1 MDCSKTG
8 KIIFELRK
16 EKGMT
21 QKQLAD
27 AINISDKTVS
37 KWERG
42 LGCPDVSLLGE
53 LSEVLEVNVEKLLG
67 GCLDKNETDG
77 GNMKKL
83 KFYVCPECGNIM
95 TSTGKSEISCCG
107 RKLSELTAAKA
118 DENHG
123 VKIEATD
130 DESYVVFDHEMT
142 KQHFISFVA
151 YSTCDRLTM
160 VRLYPEQNA
169 EVRFPRLRGGRLYFY
184 CNEHGLFYV

>member
-8 KIIFELRK
+8 KIILELRK

-67 GCLDKNETDG
+67 GCLDKNDTDG

-107 RKLSELTAAKA
+107 RKLSELTAVKA
-118 DENHG
+118 DENHS
-123 VKIEATD
+123 VKIEAMD

>member
-53 LSEVLEVNVEKLLG
+53 LSEVLEVNVEKLLE

-118 DENHG
+118 DENHS
-123 VKIEATD
+123 VRIEAMD

>member
-8 KIIFELRK
+8 KIILELRK

-107 RKLSELTAAKA
+107 RKLSELTAVKA

-123 VKIEATD
+123 VKIEVTD